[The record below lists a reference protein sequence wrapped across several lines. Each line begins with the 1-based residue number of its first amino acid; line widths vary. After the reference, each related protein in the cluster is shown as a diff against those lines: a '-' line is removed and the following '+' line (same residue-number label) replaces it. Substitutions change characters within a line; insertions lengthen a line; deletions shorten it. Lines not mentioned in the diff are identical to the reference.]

1 LITAF
6 TLMRCTQT
14 SKEQACNQVLERMKK
29 FDQIKKI
36 TFVYGEYDIVV
47 KTTTEDLKQL
57 NQFVYNNLRKIPHIT
72 ITTTLIVAKI
82 PGSRKS
88 LDETN

>member
-1 LITAF
+1 MIAAF
-6 TLMRCTQT
+6 TLVRCTRT
-14 SKEQACNQVLERMKK
+14 SKEHVCNQVLERMKK

-57 NQFVYNNLRKIPHIT
+57 NKFVYNNLRKIPHIT
-72 ITTTLIVAKI
+72 MTTTLIVAKI
-82 PGSRKS
+82 PRKA